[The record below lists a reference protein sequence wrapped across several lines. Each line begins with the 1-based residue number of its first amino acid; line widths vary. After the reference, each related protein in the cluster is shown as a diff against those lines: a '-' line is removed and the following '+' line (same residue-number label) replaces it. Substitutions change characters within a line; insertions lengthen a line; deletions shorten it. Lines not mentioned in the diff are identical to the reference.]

1 MKQLR
6 AVNRIIKHALK
17 RVIEERVTEAAAA
30 AAFFSFLSIFPLL
43 ILVISI
49 GSYFMD
55 SQEVM
60 RQVLD
65 SISNFVPQD
74 AIGIIQANLVQ
85 VLAYRGGVSI
95 FGVVGLL
102 WSASGVFNTIQVN
115 LSRAWPMDPIRNYL
129 KGRLISI
136 LMVASFFVLLLLF
149 LIMQTITVFITGY
162 IESILA
168 NPFPVKLF
176 SRITLMVFTFLVFM
190 ALYRLVPKATIKWR
204 DVFAGSVIATLLTGF
219 LSIGFA
225 WFLNSSLNRY
235 NLVYGSL
242 SALIA
247 FMLWLYIM
255 NVIILIGGHLNAAIS
270 WQARYHS
277 NQHKF
282 K

>member
-1 MKQLR
+1 M
-6 AVNRIIKHALK
+6 
-17 RVIEERVTEAAAA
+17 EERVTEAAAA

-55 SQEVM
+55 SQEVT

-85 VLAYRGGVSI
+85 VLDYRGGVSI
-95 FGVVGLL
+95 FGIVGLL

-115 LSRAWPMDPIRNYL
+115 LSRAWPMDPLRNYL

-149 LIMQTITVFITGY
+149 LIMQTITGFITGY
-162 IESILA
+162 IESVFT
-168 NPFPVKLF
+168 NPFPVKLL
-176 SRITLMVFTFLVFM
+176 SRVTLMVFTFLVFM
-190 ALYRLVPKATIKWR
+190 ALYRLVPKAVIKWG
-204 DVFAGSVIATLLTGF
+204 DVFGGSVIATLLTGF
-219 LSIGFA
+219 LTIGFA

-247 FMLWLYIM
+247 FMFWLYIM
-255 NVIILIGGHLNAAIS
+255 NIVILIGGHLNAAIA
-270 WQARYHS
+270 WHGRDQL
-277 NQHKF
+277 NKNN
-282 K
+282 

>member
-1 MKQLR
+1 MKRLK
-6 AVNRIIKHALK
+6 VINRIIKHALK
-17 RVIEERVTEAAAA
+17 RVMEERVTEAAAA

-60 RQVLD
+60 KQVIA

-74 AIGIIQANLVQ
+74 AVGIIQANLVQ
-85 VLAYRGGVSI
+85 VLEYRGGVSV
-95 FGVVGLL
+95 FGIVGLL

-115 LSRAWPMDPIRNYL
+115 LSRAWPMDPLRNYL

-136 LMVASFFVLLLLF
+136 LMVASFFALLLLF
-149 LIMQTITVFITGY
+149 LIMQTITGFIAGY
-162 IESILA
+162 IENILA
-168 NPFPVKLF
+168 NPFPVKLL
-176 SRITLMVFTFLVFM
+176 SRVTLMVFTFLVFM
-190 ALYRLVPKATIKWR
+190 ALYRLVPKAAIKWR
-204 DVFAGSVIATLLTGF
+204 DVFGGSVIATLLTGF
-219 LSIGFA
+219 LTIGFA

-247 FMLWLYIM
+247 FMFWLYIM
-255 NVIILIGGHLNAAIS
+255 NIVILIGGHLNAAIA
-270 WQARYHS
+270 WQARDQS
-277 NQHKF
+277 KKNK
-282 K
+282 

>member
-6 AVNRIIKHALK
+6 VVNRIIKHALK

-65 SISNFVPQD
+65 SISNFVPRD

-95 FGVVGLL
+95 FGIVGLL

-115 LSRAWPMDPIRNYL
+115 LSRAWPMDPVRNYL

-136 LMVASFFVLLLLF
+136 LMVTSFFVLLLLF
-149 LIMQTITVFITGY
+149 LIMQTVTGFIAGY

-168 NPFPVKLF
+168 NPFPVKLL
-176 SRITLMVFTFLVFM
+176 SRITLMVFTFWVFM

-204 DVFAGSVIATLLTGF
+204 DVFGGSVIATLLTGF
-219 LSIGFA
+219 LTIGFA

-255 NVIILIGGHLNAAIS
+255 NIVILIGGHLNAAIA
-270 WQARYHS
+270 WQTRD
-277 NQHKF
+277 QIKPI
-282 K
+282 